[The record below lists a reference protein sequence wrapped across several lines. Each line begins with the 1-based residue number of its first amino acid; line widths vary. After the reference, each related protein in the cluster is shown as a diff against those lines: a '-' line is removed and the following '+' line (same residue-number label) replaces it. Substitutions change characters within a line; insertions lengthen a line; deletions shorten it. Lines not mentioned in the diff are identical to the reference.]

1 MSRTYSA
8 DPIADAPDL
17 EAALATLRSHGM
29 RASAARRLV
38 LEALY
43 LAGEPVTVE
52 DIAGGLDG
60 RLPASDPGSVYR
72 NLEALEAIGLVRHVH
87 VGHAPGRYVT
97 ASAGVREHL
106 LCDACGA
113 LRAVEPEG
121 AGRRARADPRRA
133 SATRRASRTSRSA
146 GCAPRARGRV
156 RAARR
161 TTASGSRMHIP
172 DGFLSRRRGRGHG
185 RRRGAA
191 VVLRAA
197 PGRPGPRRAAGPAAR
212 RDRRVRV
219 RRADAQLPGGGRHQR
234 ALPRGGAGGDPARAV
249 ARLPRDRGGARRRR
263 RSCSPTGASR
273 RSGPTSSTWA
283 WSARCG
289 SAADA
294 RGAAARAAAAPHGV
308 PRAGRRSAHGW
319 R

>member
-1 MSRTYSA
+1 VSRTHSA
-8 DPIADAPDL
+8 APIADAPDL

-113 LRAVEPEG
+113 LRAVDPE
-121 AGRRARADPRRA
+121 ALDDVRALIRERFGHEARFTHFPI
-133 SATRRASRTSRSA
+133 
-146 GCAPRARGRV
+146 GGLCAACARPGSGPRAV
-156 RAARR
+156 
-161 TTASGSRMHIP
+161 P
-172 DGFLSRRRGRGHG
+172 DDGERE
-185 RRRGAA
+185 
-191 VVLRAA
+191 
-197 PGRPGPRRAAGPAAR
+197 
-212 RDRRVRV
+212 
-219 RRADAQLPGGGRHQR
+219 
-234 ALPRGGAGGDPARAV
+234 
-249 ARLPRDRGGARRRR
+249 
-263 RSCSPTGASR
+263 
-273 RSGPTSSTWA
+273 
-283 WSARCG
+283 
-289 SAADA
+289 
-294 RGAAARAAAAPHGV
+294 PH
-308 PRAGRRSAHGW
+308 AHP
-319 R
+319 